1 MIYEISAK
9 TLLSKNKLGKTQARA
24 KGIMKQYYAIVKIT
38 WSNFGIEAKNK
49 KEAIKVLK
57 ETYQEQYGIELED
70 KEIVE
75 IKADKK

>member
-1 MIYEISAK
+1 MRLVPNQCYLK
-9 TLLSKNKLGKTQARA
+9 TNWEKPKREQ

-38 WSNFGIEAKNK
+38 WSNFGIEARNK